1 MIAMQPST
9 SKHIQILSPFF
20 FLHVPFT
27 ASVPWLPP
35 GTDTRPMSELHLTK
49 AEYAQYKR
57 HSSPN
62 TMYKDMADKKGKKLR
77 VIGFNEDTKAVF
89 RTCNPKGHDYIEVPW
104 DSMDSVVCEL
114 SKYDGWLAANHLPKT
129 WIVQR
134 LEDKIRVA
142 MHHWFLATADGVII
156 PPLREPASS
165 PAAFRVEGQIVL
177 TLLMPTD
184 LPTYVAYHLKQHKWK
199 RTTPLPCA
207 FFSSKM
213 GRCIAEYQLVDA
225 QPSPAWDAYLVQ
237 RRAADKAVTDNLKA
251 AEGEDRPVGYELIEH
266 AVDELLDIIDLDGA
280 ESCIHDCVA
289 SAEILSRIY
298 SPTNP
303 AAVDV
308 YLEYHY
314 RTRYE
319 SVEFMCNVF
328 YRAHPLIKDRKLD
341 LSTPR
346 TPMRMNG
353 FRTLFRMG
361 LKDVPPGRRWRA
373 IDKRMFALTA
383 PQARTLHRVLFG
395 EASASVKGVESK
407 STALA
412 DKIGVPEMVQLLL
425 ASVGIAFY
433 PATDPL
439 AKDDG
444 DAFTEGELRW
454 EGIEGSERW
463 LGRHVRSVA
472 RCVAMGLQGGLPPM
486 SRDPEDV
493 SPDKDDE
500 DEAAWEDVD
509 SGDDGE
515 DEDDCRGEAQD
526 GPEEEADGGWSGCW
540 LQ

>member
-1 MIAMQPST
+1 MW
-9 SKHIQILSPFF
+9 
-20 FLHVPFT
+20 PFT
-27 ASVPWLPP
+27 AMLPWLPP

-57 HSSPN
+57 HSSTN

-89 RTCNPKGHDYIEVPW
+89 RTCNSKGHDYIEIPW
-104 DSMDSVVCEL
+104 DSMDSV
-114 SKYDGWLAANHLPKT
+114 T
-129 WIVQR
+129 WIAQR

-156 PPLREPASS
+156 PPLREPAPS

-184 LPTYVAYHLKQHKWK
+184 LPTYTTYHLKQHKWK
-199 RTTPLPCA
+199 RTTPLSCA
-207 FFSSKM
+207 FFASKM
-213 GRCIAEYQLVDA
+213 DRCIAEYRLVDA

-237 RRAADKAVTDNLKA
+237 RRAADKAVADNLKA
-251 AEGEDRPVGYELIEH
+251 AEGEDRPVGYEMIEH

-280 ESCIHDCVA
+280 EPCIHDCVVPLFLDIADDGWGNVA
-289 SAEILSRIY
+289 SAAILSRIY

-303 AAVDV
+303 GAVDV

-328 YRAHPLIKDRKLD
+328 YRAHPLIEDRKLD
-341 LSTPR
+341 LNMPR
-346 TPMRMNG
+346 MPARMNG
-353 FRTLFRMG
+353 FRSLFRMG
-361 LKDVPPGRRWRA
+361 LKDVRPGRRWRA
-373 IDKRMFALTA
+373 IDKRMFDLTT
-383 PQARTLHRVLFG
+383 PQARMLHRVLFG
-395 EASASVKGVESK
+395 EASSSSPEGAEHK
-407 STALA
+407 STSLA
-412 DKIGVPEMVQLLL
+412 DKMGVPEMVQLLL

-433 PATDPL
+433 PASDPL

-444 DAFTEGELRW
+444 DAFMEGALRW
-454 EGIEGSERW
+454 EGIDGSERW
-463 LGRHVRSVA
+463 LGSHVRSVA
-472 RCVAMGLQGGLPPM
+472 RCVAMGRDDVLPHVK
-486 SRDPEDV
+486 EDKA
-493 SPDKDDE
+493 SPDKDDDNE
-500 DEAAWEDVD
+500 GAWEDVD

-515 DEDDCRGEAQD
+515 DEGDGMGENRHD
-526 GPEEEADGGWSGCW
+526 VEEEGDGRSGCW